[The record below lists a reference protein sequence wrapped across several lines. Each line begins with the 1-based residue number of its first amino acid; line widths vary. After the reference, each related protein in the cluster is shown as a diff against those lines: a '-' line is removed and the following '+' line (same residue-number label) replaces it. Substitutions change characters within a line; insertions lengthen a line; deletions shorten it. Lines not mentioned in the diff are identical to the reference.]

1 MLDRLTVLRSGRGR
15 LLLAGDLV
23 ALLAFAVIG
32 RRSHAEETGL
42 EAAGAVLGTAA
53 PFLVGWVVALV
64 VLRVPGPRTVDGPR
78 AVEGPRELVGAAA
91 RVWVVAFPIA
101 VLVRAIGLGR
111 FSPWTFYVVAFLA
124 AFALLAIWR
133 VAFAYLGRR
142 GASAV
147 R

>member
-1 MLDRLTVLRSGRGR
+1 MLDRLTLLRSGRGR
-15 LLLAGDLV
+15 LLVAGDLV

-53 PFLVGWVVALV
+53 PFLVGWLVALV
-64 VLRVPGPRTVDGPR
+64 VLRVGGPRTVD
-78 AVEGPRELVGAAA
+78 GPRELVGAAA

-142 GASAV
+142 GTSAV